1 MSELELVKWAVFTV
15 MGLALWFFKRN
26 LDETEKKLA
35 ALDIKYTALQ
45 LDNQII
51 RRDYLHRDDFKE
63 FKQELRSMFE
73 EIKADIRGMKNHEL

>member
-1 MSELELVKWAVFTV
+1 

-26 LDETEKKLA
+26 LDDTEKKMA

-73 EIKADIRGMKNHEL
+73 EIKSDIRDMKAHEPWAMNVVNGT

>member
-35 ALDIKYTALQ
+35 ALYIKYTALQ

>member
-1 MSELELVKWAVFTV
+1 MSEIELVKWAVFTI

-26 LDETEKKLA
+26 LDDTEKKMA

-73 EIKADIRGMKNHEL
+73 EIKSDIRDMKAHEP